1 MARYDK
7 YDSKLSGPR
16 GFLAADWLVANV
28 QKVVGVGYNAS
39 GQIVVGKGVTGIK
52 GVLVLTRVIKAGRE
66 PVDPMK
72 TGEIVEFDKHGSPLV
87 AFAAA
92 APGVNYAVDNAT
104 GLVEALAANTAPG
117 TGKTYIGHTV
127 EKGRLIVNVS
137 GAPA

>member
-16 GFLAADWLVANV
+16 GFLAADWLAADV
-28 QKVVGVGYNAS
+28 QTVVGVGYNAS
-39 GQIVVGKGVTGIK
+39 GQLVKGAGQTGIM

-72 TGEIVEFDKHGSPLV
+72 RGEIVEFDKAGPALA

-92 APGVNYAVDNAT
+92 APGTRYAVDDVT
-104 GLVEALAANTAPG
+104 GAVEALAGAAAPG
-117 TGKTYIGHTV
+117 AGKTYIGHTV
-127 EKGRLIVNVS
+127 EKGRLIVNV
-137 GAPA
+137 GA